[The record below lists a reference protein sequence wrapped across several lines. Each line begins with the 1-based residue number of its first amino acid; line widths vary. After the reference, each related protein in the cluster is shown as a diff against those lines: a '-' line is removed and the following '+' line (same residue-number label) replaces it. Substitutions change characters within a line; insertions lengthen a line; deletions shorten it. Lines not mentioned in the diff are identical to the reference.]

1 MAKAQGRH
9 PSAEPRWPVVL
20 AIATVFV
27 LLGLLPERIRL
38 VPAWSPL
45 ALGAAA
51 ILPIACVALAPEKA
65 RWLRIERA
73 ASLAFFALMAVGT
86 LVSLGHLIV
95 LMIKRAA
102 GIGGLQLLTSGV
114 GVWVNNLLMFSLLYW
129 QVDRGGPGP
138 RASPAPPRPD
148 WLFPQEGA
156 PRSDLPPG
164 WRPAFV
170 DYLFL
175 AFSAAT
181 AFSATDVLPL
191 TPRAKLM
198 MMLESSI
205 SLVTV
210 VVVAA
215 RAINVLGA

>member
-1 MAKAQGRH
+1 MGRAPRKP
-9 PSAEPRWPVVL
+9 PSAEPRWPVML
-20 AIATVFV
+20 AIAVVFL

-38 VPAWSPL
+38 LPAVVPYL
-45 ALGAAA
+45 VGAAG
-51 ILPIACVALAPEKA
+51 ILPMAAVSLAADKA
-65 RWLRIERA
+65 PWLRVERA

-86 LVSLGHLIV
+86 LLGLGQLVV
-95 LMIKRAA
+95 LVIRHAP

-114 GVWVNNLLMFSLLYW
+114 GVWVNNVLMFSLLFW
-129 QVDRGGPGP
+129 QVDRGGPGA
-138 RASPAPPRPD
+138 RAAAASPRPD

-156 PRSDLPPG
+156 PRADLPAG
-164 WRPAFV
+164 WRPTFV

-175 AFSAAT
+175 AFSTAT
-181 AFSATDVLPL
+181 AFSATDVAPL

-198 MMLESSI
+198 MMLESMI
-205 SLVTV
+205 SLVTI